1 MTIIRNELCPECA
14 KTGHDKSSNHLIIFS
29 DQGGYCNR
37 GHLHES
43 GKPYYRA
50 AKDAV
55 PLSELPITGEIQ
67 YSPEQFRELERDG
80 KLIDPKLRAIAMGGM
95 RMKARYAVMSEEERT
110 KQDEEWALDCEWF
123 EKLKVKSLVDRG
135 IHGLIAKLFDV
146 RVGHSDGGAI
156 NRHYYPVH
164 NRKTLKLQGAKSRTL
179 PKDFRFGHLGK
190 RFGDTA
196 LFGMHTMQRVMDS
209 GTFRRKLLIV
219 GGECDAMAAQQML
232 VKSLNKLESLQGL
245 TSLDSKRLAHVWSP
259 TKGETCLEEVIANR
273 EYIDQFEEIIWGFD
287 ADDIGNKLNL
297 DCARLF
303 KSKSKFLVYPSGCK
317 DANDCLKQGHD
328 RAFVDSWW
336 NPAEARIKGKLKTV
350 SAYREQASR
359 IMKMGLDYFEPAL
372 NPVTFGVQLR
382 HLGVWGAG
390 TGVGKTEITSQHVA
404 SLLKQ
409 GQTVVAIY
417 LENSPDEVVKTFAGM
432 LANKDFMSPPLM
444 AGESFNPMRDY
455 TQEDLD
461 AAIEA
466 LENSGQLLIP
476 DLGGSKD
483 VNVIMEVLDDAMAL
497 GYQYFVVDNLTAF
510 EHHVD
515 GKVQTGVTAI
525 DETMK
530 RIGTFKDEHDVNI
543 MLLTHLTRPD
553 KQRVPHELG
562 GEVYITDFRGAGSIS
577 FWANS
582 AWGIERNS
590 QADSLADKCT
600 TLIRN
605 LKSRGVGHKVGSVVV
620 MQKDITTGKFTHVE
634 GAYELPQVGREKKE
648 RQHKPTPATPFME
661 TEEREF

>member
-1 MTIIRNELCPECA
+1 MTIIRNELCPACSA
-14 KTGHDKSSNHLIIFS
+14 TGHDKTGNHLVIFE

-67 YSPEQFRELERDG
+67 YSPEQFKELERDG
-80 KLIDPKLRAIAMGGM
+80 KLTDPKLRAIAMGGM
-95 RMKARYAVMSEEERT
+95 RMKDRYAVMTEEEQA
-110 KQDEEWALDCEWF
+110 KQDEEWRMDCEWF
-123 EKLKVKSLVDRG
+123 EQLKYKSLVDRG
-135 IHGLIAKLFDV
+135 LHGLIAKLYDV
-146 RVGHSDGGAI
+146 RVGHDDKGVI

-164 NRKTLKLQGAKSRTL
+164 GRKTLKLQGAKARTL

-196 LFGMHTMQRVMDS
+196 MFGMHTMQTVMDS

-232 VKSLNKLESLQGL
+232 VKSLNKMESLQGL
-245 TSLDSKRLAHVWSP
+245 TSLDGKRLAHVWSP
-259 TKGETCLEEVIANR
+259 TKGETSLEEIIANR

-287 ADDIGNKLNL
+287 ADDVGNKLNL

-317 DANDCLKQGHD
+317 DANDCLKQGRD
-328 RAFVDSWW
+328 RELIDSWW

-350 SAYREQASR
+350 SAYREQASKM
-359 IMKMGLDYFEPAL
+359 MKMGLDYFSPAM
-372 NPVTFGVQLR
+372 NPITFGVQLR
-382 HLGVWGAG
+382 HLSVWGGG
-390 TGVGKTEITSQHVA
+390 TGCGKTEITSQHVS

-444 AGESFNPMRDY
+444 AGEAHNPMRDY

-461 AAIEA
+461 AALEA
-466 LENSGQLLIP
+466 LEDSGQLLIP

-483 VNVIMEVLDDAMAL
+483 VNVIMEVLEDAMAL

-590 QADSLADKCT
+590 QADNLSDKCT

-648 RQHKPTPATPFME
+648 RQSKPTAATPFLT
-661 TEEREF
+661 TEEVEF